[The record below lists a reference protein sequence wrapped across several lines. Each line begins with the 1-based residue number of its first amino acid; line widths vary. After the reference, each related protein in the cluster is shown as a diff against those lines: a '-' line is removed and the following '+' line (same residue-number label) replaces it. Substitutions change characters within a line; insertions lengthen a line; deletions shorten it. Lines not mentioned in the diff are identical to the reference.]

1 MNVNNTGFSRRAL
14 LSAIVVTPGLAAVL
28 AACGDT
34 TKGAGANPPT
44 PTNPP
49 ITVPPTS
56 TTIPTPTTTTTTVAA
71 TATTA
76 TTTVAATAPGASTA
90 AAPAIAHPT
99 GADEVVLRLGYVGG
113 FVRTGYAF
121 TSVPTTLISGDGRLF
136 SPGVTTAIFPGPLLS
151 ALSVRTITE
160 TGIQTILASA
170 DKAGLLAVAPDY
182 HADVAVADVPDTK
195 LELDAKGGT
204 FVHQANALGYADP
217 AESKSRKTLSDFCD
231 SLGDM
236 EALVGA
242 LDLGEDK
249 PFVPTS
255 YRFQATPLTVE
266 DLAGYTDPKPTQI
279 AWPSGLGVALADAS
293 VCARVS
299 AATLGNLFSDANQL
313 TFFTEGGTTFMVAA
327 VGELPGDTCGS

>member
-1 MNVNNTGFSRRAL
+1 MNVNNTGLSRRAL
-14 LSAIVVTPGLAAVL
+14 LSAVVVAPCLTAVL

-44 PTNPP
+44 PTD
-49 ITVPPTS
+49 PPTTNS
-56 TTIPTPTTTTTTVAA
+56 PTT

-76 TTTVAATAPGASTA
+76 TTATTGSTAPTVTTTIAVTAPGGSA
-90 AAPAIAHPT
+90 AAPVGIGHPT
-99 GADEVVLRLGYVGG
+99 GAGDVVLRLGYVGG

-160 TGIQTILASA
+160 SGIQTILAAA
-170 DKAGLLAVAPDY
+170 DKAGLLAVPPDY
-182 HADVAVADVPDTK
+182 HADVPVADVPDTK
-195 LELDAKGGT
+195 LELDAKGGR

-217 AESKSRKTLSDFCD
+217 AESKSRQTLIDFCD
-231 SLGDM
+231 SLGDLG
-236 EALVGA
+236 ALVGA
-242 LDLGEDK
+242 KNLGEEK
-249 PFVPTS
+249 PFVPVS

-266 DLAGYTDPKPTQI
+266 DLAGYTDPKPTEVP
-279 AWPSGLGVALADAS
+279 WPSGLGVALADAS

-299 AATLGNLFSDANQL
+299 AAKLGNLFADANQL

-327 VGELPGDTCGS
+327 VGELPGDTCAA